1 MNRIFI
7 LALVLSLTGFSETV
21 GNKKAAPTAS
31 TPTQVKASQET
42 VEVGAAPIGQIFI
55 GPGLLLV
62 GPYMGFG
69 ANASFGFKVNETSY
83 SASYLGFDVGYY
95 SIGGASIIP
104 ILFSSAYRFN
114 IGTSIVHPR
123 IGLGVGVGMV
133 SAGGGS
139 SNQETTTSGGSPQT
153 ALLLVFKPGVDFDV
167 AKNIT
172 ISLEP
177 KFGLLTSILFFAP
190 SLNVGF
196 SF

>member
-31 TPTQVKASQET
+31 TPTQVKASHET
-42 VEVGAAPIGQIFI
+42 VEVATAPVGQVFI
-55 GPGLLLV
+55 GPGLVTV
-62 GPYMGFG
+62 GPLVGFG
-69 ANASFGFKVNETSY
+69 ANANFGFKVNETSY

-95 SIGGASIIP
+95 SIAGQLNILP
-104 ILFSSAYRFN
+104 ILFSSSYRFN
-114 IGTSIVHPR
+114 VGTSIVHPK
-123 IGLGVGVGMV
+123 IGVGVGVGLLSGAAV
-133 SAGGGS
+133 SGGQEGASGAGG
-139 SNQETTTSGGSPQT
+139 QT

-167 AKNIT
+167 SKNIS

-177 KFGLLTSILFFAP
+177 KFGLLTAILFFAP